1 MTENTAEAPVEQ
13 EIVFQDDIH
22 EMMHTKFVG
31 LIKERNSFVGR
42 ANAANGDALALKE
55 QITEESTDSD
65 IVAARNARDEAIE
78 ALEALVKPQVES
90 MVNNASE
97 GLAETEASIKSI
109 DEKLKPGL
117 RFFKSVYGDDAFD
130 KLPKQVR
137 PKGMRLSNT
146 GTSGKRIR
154 GFNVKTTIDGD
165 ITEFET
171 FSQAAKYLD
180 EDTSAL
186 QNAFFSAAGTDTLK
200 DAPNEVSFNVTF
212 TEVDEDGIESK
223 KDASIFA
230 YRTEPDEDVAQSNTQ
245 QADANEEPNGGTPQ
259 NEQDEVAYDDEDP
272 QF

>member
-1 MTENTAEAPVEQ
+1 MTDTIPEAPANET
-13 EIVFQDDIH
+13 EELKFDDDIQ
-22 EMMHTKFVG
+22 EMMYHKFVG
-31 LIKERNSFVGR
+31 LIKERNSFVGK

-97 GLAETEASIKSI
+97 GLAETEASIKEI

-117 RFFKSVYGDDAFD
+117 RFYKSVYGDDAVD
-130 KLPKQVR
+130 ALPKQIR

-180 EDTSAL
+180 EDTASL

-212 TEVDEDGIESK
+212 TEVDEDGTESK
-223 KDASIFA
+223 KEASIYA
-230 YRTEPDEDVAQSNTQ
+230 YRTEPDEDAAQSNVQ
-245 QADANEEPNGGTPQ
+245 S
-259 NEQDEVAYDDEDP
+259 DEVSDEPVQANDDEVYVDEDP